1 MRIQLLS
8 AFVATAAFGIGTL
21 LAFACGMT
29 HAEDLA
35 SLVIAKQGYFFVGG
49 KYIDTPSG
57 QVMAGQAYI
66 EYQVPRNRTHP
77 FPIVMIEGCCTSGAG
92 FSGTVD
98 GRDGWA
104 QYFLAQGYAVYIMDQ
119 VGRGRSPYVESVYG
133 EKNPKAP
140 KFVEREFIA
149 VERYNLFPQAHLHT
163 QWPGT
168 GAVGD
173 PIFDQFQAS
182 MLPDFKDRLL
192 REPLNRDAG
201 VALLDKIGPAII
213 LPHSQSGPYAWL
225 MADARP
231 ELVKGLL
238 MVEATGPPYYDIEF
252 TGAPDYFKYAGF
264 TKPFGLTRTPLLFSP
279 PAATSGLDIVE
290 QDKADGPDVAR
301 CWMQKE
307 PARKLVN
314 FKHIPILIL
323 SAEASFEFPTAH
335 CSKIFLDQ
343 AGVGHDF
350 VQLADLGIHG
360 NGHFL
365 MHEKNN
371 LEIAGVIAD
380 WLRKNVTPT
389 ETAQR
394 TVR

>member
-1 MRIQLLS
+1 
-8 AFVATAAFGIGTL
+8 
-21 LAFACGMT
+21 
-29 HAEDLA
+29 
-35 SLVIAKQGYFFVGG
+35 
-49 KYIDTPSG
+49 
-57 QVMAGQAYI
+57 
-66 EYQVPRNRTHP
+66 
-77 FPIVMIEGCCTSGAG
+77 
-92 FSGTVD
+92 
-98 GRDGWA
+98 
-104 QYFLAQGYAVYIMDQ
+104 
-119 VGRGRSPYVESVYG
+119 
-133 EKNPKAP
+133 
-140 KFVEREFIA
+140 
-149 VERYNLFPQAHLHT
+149 
-163 QWPGT
+163 
-168 GAVGD
+168 
-173 PIFDQFQAS
+173 
-182 MLPDFKDRLL
+182 
-192 REPLNRDAG
+192 
-201 VALLDKIGPAII
+201 
-213 LPHSQSGPYAWL
+213 
-225 MADARP
+225 
-231 ELVKGLL
+231 
-238 MVEATGPPYYDIEF
+238 
-252 TGAPDYFKYAGF
+252 
-264 TKPFGLTRTPLLFSP
+264 
-279 PAATSGLDIVE
+279 VE